1 MVTDRKDLVT
11 YPTAVAPHNSAL
23 EATPPPPPDAP
34 GGFQHRVKPLELGP
48 HEVATSKPDTT
59 GHSHMNP
66 RAPDIKHLSAG
77 I

>member
-11 YPTAVAPHNSAL
+11 YPTAVAPHNSAF
-23 EATPPPPPDAP
+23 EATPPLPP
-34 GGFQHRVKPLELGP
+34 VKPLELGP

-59 GHSHMNP
+59 GCSHMNP
-66 RAPDIKHLSAG
+66 RAPDIKHLSAR